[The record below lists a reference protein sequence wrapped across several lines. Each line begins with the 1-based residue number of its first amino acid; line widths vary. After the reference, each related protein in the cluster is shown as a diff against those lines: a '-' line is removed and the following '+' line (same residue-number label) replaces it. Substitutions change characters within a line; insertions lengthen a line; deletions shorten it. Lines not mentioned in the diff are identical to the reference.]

1 MKTATRM
8 ENAVRRPRRT
18 PGWLLLG
25 LMGLL
30 TMLLAQWAPHEA
42 GVVIVII
49 GGRMTVSAVF
59 WARFWVSHRLLG
71 SRRLVPA
78 AKTLG
83 RRGV

>member
-1 MKTATRM
+1 MKTAMRM
-8 ENAVRRPRRT
+8 ENAVRRRART

-25 LMGLL
+25 LMGLW

-49 GGRMTVSAVF
+49 GGVMTVSAVF

-71 SRRLVPA
+71 SRRLIPA
-78 AKTLG
+78 TKKPG
-83 RRGV
+83 QRQ